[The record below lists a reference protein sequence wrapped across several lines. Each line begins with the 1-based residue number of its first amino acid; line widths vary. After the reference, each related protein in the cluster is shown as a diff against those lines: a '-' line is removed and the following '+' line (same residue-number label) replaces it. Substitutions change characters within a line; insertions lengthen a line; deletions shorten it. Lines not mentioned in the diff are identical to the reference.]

1 MPEQTYTRTL
11 DAPQVPAKPLAPPP
25 TRHRVRDDDDTD
37 NRPDPWSYARAG
49 AVHRH
54 ADPDALALARE
65 VADRRAAASARPVQ
79 RGTTRDPDRRTPRD
93 LRATVAGQVEL
104 FDPTT
109 PMQLALFGDAVA
121 ANEGEL

>member
-11 DAPQVPAKPLAPPP
+11 DAPQAPAKPLAPPP

-37 NRPDPWSYARAG
+37 NRPDTWSYARVG

-65 VADRRAAASARPVQ
+65 VADRRAAASALPVQ
-79 RGTTRDPDRRTPRD
+79 RGTARDPDRRTPRAA
-93 LRATVAGQVEL
+93 LRAPVAGQAAL
-104 FDPTT
+104 FDPAT
-109 PMQLALFGDAVA
+109 PDAVLA
-121 ANEGEL
+121 EEGL